1 MLGVALYSLLS
12 TVAKPAGL
20 QVVILDAGLSEQ
32 DTERMRALCKTW
44 GSSITFISLD
54 GKLDGMPFS
63 SSFPQAACGRLLLPE
78 LMPDTDTVL
87 YTDIDVLFS
96 EDITPLLTLNLESD
110 LAAAVYE
117 HPTYFNSGVML
128 LNLAQMRKEST
139 QQAIINCLEKNRGKF
154 VFFDQDGLN
163 AVMGGRVR
171 ALHPRWNWNELQSR
185 KLFKRYR
192 YWGCVPFLEALRTCM
207 APAIRH
213 FACRPKI
220 TEYNYRWNHELYRRI
235 WLQSPWKD
243 VPQEGHR
250 TIGKRLRRLLYGVS
264 DALQRRRMQRIIA
277 NDDINPYPQVDSY
290 WDTCKD

>member
-1 MLGVALYSLLS
+1 MLGIALYSLLS

-20 QVVILDAGLSEQ
+20 QVVILDAGLQEK
-32 DTERMRALCKTW
+32 DVERMSALCKTW
-44 GSSITFISLD
+44 GSSIRFISLE
-54 GKLDGMPFS
+54 GKLDNMPFS
-63 SSFPQAACGRLLLPE
+63 NSFPQAACGRLLLPE
-78 LMPDTDTVL
+78 LLPETDTVL

-128 LNLAQMRKEST
+128 LNLAQMRKEGT
-139 QQAIINCLEKNRGKF
+139 QQSIINCLEQNRGKF

-163 AVMGGRVR
+163 AVLGGRVR

-207 APAIRH
+207 APAIHH

-220 TEYNYRWNHELYRRI
+220 TDFTYRWNHELYRRI

-243 VPQEGHR
+243 EPQQGDR
-250 TIGKRLRRLLYGVS
+250 SIGKRLRRFMYGLL